1 MNKVLAFSSFSS
13 ALLLLLVTTSVS
25 ITPPVSS
32 AYGQQTGQT
41 TVSGQNSPVTLISKA
56 RSLIEKKN
64 FPVAVRYLTEALKQS
79 PRATEAYLL
88 RGQAFDKMGF
98 PMKAL
103 QDLNKY
109 VELRPNDLEGYISRA
124 DTNNFNLDHKAAVE
138 DYNRAL
144 QLVPDSRPALLGRGI
159 AYAGLEN
166 YDLAI
171 RDYETVLS
179 MYPWDHEALVNLG
192 MAFALS
198 GKKES
203 ALKSFNKALQV
214 EVDPA
219 WRARISSMVDQISVA
234 TKSEKP
240 KPRGP
245 TRSPINKET
254 GMW

>member
-1 MNKVLAFSSFSS
+1 MNKVLAFPSFSS
-13 ALLLLLVTTSVS
+13 ALLLLIATAVS

-32 AYGQQTGQT
+32 AYSQQTGQII
-41 TVSGQNSPVTLISKA
+41 VSGQNSPATLISKA

-64 FPVAVRYLTEALKQS
+64 FPAAVRYLTESLQNS
-79 PRATEAYLL
+79 PKTAEAYLL
-88 RGQAFDKMGF
+88 RGQAYDRMGF

-103 QDLNKY
+103 QDLNRY
-109 VELRPNDLEGYISRA
+109 IELRPNDLEGFISRA
-124 DTNNFNLDHKAAVE
+124 DVNNFNLDHKAAVE
-138 DYNRAL
+138 DYNKAL
-144 QLVPDSRPALLGRGI
+144 QLLPDSRPALIGRGI

-219 WRARISSMVDQISVA
+219 WRARISSMVDQLSVA
-234 TKSEKP
+234 TNQEKP